1 MEPGHERNDLL
12 LWWLALAGLALYG
25 VLFVYSTGYIGG
37 DYAVRPVWRQHAVW
51 LLLAAVLFWGV
62 SRLSPSGRL
71 LDALVWLGYGA
82 SLLGLVA
89 VLLVGKQIGGAR
101 RWLDLGSLTLQPAEF
116 AKVFTLLA
124 VARLL
129 ARPADSG
136 GRLWRLA
143 TRTRL
148 RRTLLLLA
156 AVALPAA
163 LIVVEPSAGNSC
175 TLLPATA
182 VAIGLRLPWRR
193 LWNALLALTLV
204 ACVAA
209 AAALVWLR
217 SADEAEGLVSAI
229 PREGLAGGLVRGY
242 HLRRVAAYLSPKGS
256 WNERQSVMTLASGGA
271 FGKGYLEG
279 TMKGLGYL
287 PRTVAPTDFIFSVI
301 GEEMGFLFGTLPV
314 LLLYLTLL
322 WLGLGWAARTRDRA
336 AGLACAELMTLLATH
351 VLVNVAMTVRLLP
364 IIGLPLPLLSYGGSF
379 TLAIA
384 LALGVVCGAGRDLEG
399 QTSALRP
406 PTDRRQVTPPR
417 RLSLT
422 LIPGLLRLNLQ
433 LRDGDATSRNETR

>member
-1 MEPGHERNDLL
+1 MESGRERNDLL

-51 LLLAAVLFWGV
+51 LLLGAVLLWGV
-62 SRLSPSGRL
+62 SRLSPAGRL
-71 LDALVWLGYGA
+71 LDALVWLGYGG
-82 SLLGLVA
+82 SLLGLGA

-101 RWLDLGSLTLQPAEF
+101 RWLEFGPLTLQPAEF

-143 TRTRL
+143 TQSRA

-163 LIVVEPSAGNSC
+163 LIVVEPSAGNAC

-193 LWNALLALTLV
+193 LWNAQLALTLV
-204 ACVAA
+204 VCVAA
-209 AAALVWLR
+209 AVALVWLR
-217 SADEAEGLVSAI
+217 SAHTDGLVSAI
-229 PREGLAGGLVRGY
+229 PREGLVGGLVRPY
-242 HLRRVAAYLSPKGS
+242 HLRRVAAYLSPRGS

-322 WLGLGWAARTRDRA
+322 WLGLGWAAHTRDPA
-336 AGLACAELMTLLATH
+336 VGLASAELMTLLATH

-379 TLAIA
+379 TLAMA
-384 LALGVVCGAGRDLEG
+384 LALGAVCGAGRDLEG
-399 QTSALRP
+399 QTSASDP
-406 PTDRRQVTPPR
+406 RQATPPR
-417 RLSLT
+417 RLSLP
-422 LIPGLLRLNLQ
+422 LLPGLLRLNLQ
-433 LRDGDATSRNETR
+433 FRDGDATHRRRTR